1 MSDILSQEEIDSLLS
16 ALTKGELTA
25 EEIKEAEEKKVKP
38 YDFSKPS
45 KFSKDQIRTF
55 EMIHE
60 NFSRVLSTYLSGRT
74 RSLVDVRVVSIDQMT
89 YNEFIRSMPNPTFM
103 AVFSAPELSGNGIL
117 EMNLNIIFGIIDK
130 LLGGV
135 SALPTIPS
143 RNLTDIEMSI
153 MRREISTILSYLKE
167 AWIDFLEFSPEIE
180 SIETNPQFVQI
191 APPSEMVLLI
201 TMSVTIGQIESFMN
215 ICWLSSTLEPFAQ
228 NFSSQMWF
236 LKTSKGANPQVA
248 KLLESSLKKS
258 EVELSAILGKT
269 IVRLKDL
276 LNLDVGDVLILD
288 KRVGEKI
295 DVLVQGIKKFKGLP
309 GKRKGKLV
317 VKILEVN
324 QEAQDV
330 LQSLLQE
337 SQFRQAGGEEGAGSK
352 PRAES
357 RTKQ

>member
-74 RSLVDVRVVSIDQMT
+74 RSLVDVRVVSIDQIT
-89 YNEFIRSMPNPTFM
+89 YNEFVRSMANPTFM
-103 AVFSAPELSGNGIL
+103 VIFSAPELSGNGIL
-117 EMNLNIIFGIIDK
+117 EMNLSIIYGIIDK
-130 LLGGV
+130 LLGGTGV
-135 SALPTIPS
+135 LPTIPS

-153 MRREISTILSYLKE
+153 MRREVSTMLSYLKE
-167 AWIDFLEFSPEIE
+167 AWIDFLEFTPEIE

-201 TMSVTIGQIESFMN
+201 TMSVTIGQVESFMN

-228 NFSSQMWF
+228 NFSTQMWF
-236 LKTSKGANPQVA
+236 LRTSKGTNPQVTE
-248 KLLESSLKKS
+248 LLESNLKKS

-269 IVRLKDL
+269 TVRLKDL
-276 LNLDVGDVLILD
+276 LNLEVGDVLILNR
-288 KRVGEKI
+288 RVGEEV
-295 DVLVQGIKKFKGLP
+295 DVLVQGVEKFKGLP
-309 GKRKGKLV
+309 GKRKGRLV
-317 VKILEVN
+317 VKISKVSEEV
-324 QEAQDV
+324 QDI
-330 LQSLLQE
+330 LQNLLQKV
-337 SQFRQAGGEEGAGSK
+337 QIGQLGGEGDARSES
-352 PRAES
+352 RTES